1 MNVSLLILLIGLAFA
16 TVICSTVWAQSD
28 SPKPI
33 RFLPDDVKWAD
44 SPVLP
49 PGGKIAVLSGKPFEA
64 GPYAFRLKFPADFKV
79 MPHSHPEERIY
90 TVIAGTWYIGM
101 GDKFDPAKLEAF
113 PAGSLYVV
121 PANVAHFHWAKSGE
135 SIVQINAVGPTAT
148 NYVNQADDPRNKPGA
163 LPNAAAPGD
172 KSKSSTGG
180 EVKTDGTKK
189 EMFIV
194 IYKPGA
200 AWIKGKPVTEQPL
213 AEHGKYLLGLY
224 KSKILRFAG
233 PFGDDTGGAAVL
245 EVSDASEAKNLIER
259 DPAVTSGVMTYELR
273 PWRLVPWENYIKK

>member
-1 MNVSLLILLIGLAFA
+1 MNGSLLILAIGIAFA
-16 TVICSTVWAQSD
+16 AVICSAVWAQND
-28 SPKPI
+28 SPKPVS
-33 RFLPDDVKWAD
+33 FLPDDVKWAD
-44 SPVLP
+44 SPMLP

-64 GPYAFRLKFPADFKV
+64 GLYAFRLKFPADFKV
-79 MPHSHPEERIY
+79 MPHSHPEERVY
-90 TVIAGTWYIGM
+90 TVIAGTWYIGL
-101 GDKFDPAKLEAF
+101 GDKFDPAKLKAF

-121 PANVAHFHWAKSGE
+121 PGGVAHFHWAKSGE

-163 LPNAAAPGD
+163 LPNAALTGD

-180 EVKTDGTKK
+180 EIKPDESKK

-213 AEHGKYLLGLY
+213 QEHGKYLLGLY
-224 KSKILRFAG
+224 KSGILRFAG
-233 PFGDDTGGAAVL
+233 PFTDDTGGAAAL
-245 EVSDASEAKNLIER
+245 EVSDEAEARNLVER
-259 DPAVTSGVMTYELR
+259 DPAVINKIMVYEIR
-273 PWRLVPWENYIKK
+273 PWRLVPWESYLKK